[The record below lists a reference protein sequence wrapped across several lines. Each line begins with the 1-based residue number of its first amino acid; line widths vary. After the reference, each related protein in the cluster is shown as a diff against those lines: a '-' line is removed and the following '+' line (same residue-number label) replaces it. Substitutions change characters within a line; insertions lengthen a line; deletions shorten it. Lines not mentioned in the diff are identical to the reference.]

1 MTLVSDRSELIR
13 ITGYKQRAAIIRW
26 LKNNH
31 FQFYIG
37 GDKWPRLVMPA
48 DGVASP
54 NTLTKSEPNRS
65 ALMELQN
72 GKAKKAST
80 RSS

>member
-1 MTLVSDRSELIR
+1 MNLVSDRSELIR

-26 LKNNH
+26 LKENH

-48 DGVASP
+48 DGVAAPS
-54 NTLTKSEPNRS
+54 TLKRSEPNRS
-65 ALMELQN
+65 ALLELQN
-72 GKAKKAST
+72 GKTKKAANRPS
-80 RSS
+80 

>member
-26 LKNNH
+26 LKENR

-37 GDKWPRLVMPA
+37 GDKWPRVVMPT
-48 DGVASP
+48 DGVALP
-54 NTLTKSEPNRS
+54 ATLKKSEPNS
-65 ALMELQN
+65 AALMELQH
-72 GKAKKAST
+72 GKAKKRAT
-80 RSS
+80 RSA

>member
-1 MTLVSDRSELIR
+1 MTLVSDRSELTR
-13 ITGYKQRAAIIRW
+13 ITGYKQRSAIIRW
-26 LKNNH
+26 LKENR

-37 GDKWPRLVMPA
+37 GDKWPRLVMPN
-48 DGVASP
+48 DGIISP
-54 NTLTKSEPNRS
+54 KTLTKSEPNRS

-72 GKAKKAST
+72 GKAKKASA